1 MKVVFFNG
9 SPRGRQS
16 NTHRIA
22 AEILA
27 GAQAAGAITEEVFLV
42 EKHVEHCR
50 GCFSCWHKTPG
61 QCVIKDDV
69 NQLIDLFLESDF
81 AGMGTPIYGMYM
93 TGLLKNFLDR
103 FLPMA
108 TPHIQKAADGT
119 FYHNGRVAKYPK
131 QFFVAN
137 AGFPG
142 ERNFDLLRA
151 VISQQPMALQVYR
164 NCGEALNNRPDE
176 RLSEPIQKFYEALYA
191 AGGEMV
197 RQGQVSEATHRRIQ
211 MEIISDEDYMAQ
223 ANKHWDEAIH
233 QAELAGEKEAH

>member
-1 MKVVFFNG
+1 MNVVFFNG

-27 GAQAAGAITEEVFLV
+27 GAQEAGAITEEIFLV

-61 QCVIKDDV
+61 QCVIEDDMTDLM
-69 NQLIDLFLESDF
+69 NLFLEADF
-81 AGMGTPIYGMYM
+81 AGMGTPVYGMYM

-108 TPHIQKAADGT
+108 TPHIQKRDDGT
-119 FYHNGRVAKYPK
+119 FFHNGRVTSYPR

-142 ERNFDLLRA
+142 DQNFDLLKA
-151 VISQQPMALQVYR
+151 VVAKQPLALEVYR
-164 NCGEALNNRPDE
+164 NCGEALNNPATEPLDE
-176 RLSEPIQKFYEALYA
+176 RIQRFYEALRQ
-191 AGGEMV
+191 AGSEMV
-197 RQGQVSEATHRRIQ
+197 CQGKVSEKTQAQVQ
-211 MEIISDEDYMAQ
+211 MAIMSDEEYMAQ
-223 ANKHWDEAIH
+223 ANRYWDEAI
-233 QAELAGEKEAH
+233 QGSTTDRPQ